1 VTSSPADHAPGL
13 ERLFDR
19 VPEEVSC
26 RLEPS
31 LGEIPVWLRGSYYAN
46 GPARF
51 TRGGQAYRHWLDG
64 DGLVMAL
71 HFDPMDGDGPG
82 PRYVTRFVRSAK
94 FEREEAE
101 DTARFR
107 TFGTAFDGDELLR
120 GVALASPVNVSVY
133 PHAGRLLA
141 FGEQGLPWEL
151 DPETLETV
159 GEHTFG
165 RRLNPISPFSAHPGF
180 DSRDGEM
187 VNFGVSF
194 AADRPTLNLYRISS
208 EGEVLSRRRA
218 PLPYPASIHDFGLS
232 PRFAV
237 FYVNPYL
244 LEMGRFMEGGETVLG
259 CLDWRPELGSLLMVV
274 DRETG
279 ETVLEVPAGREGKA
293 GYCLHHVNSFEP
305 SEDRLVVDVLELEEP
320 VYPDY
325 QPVPDL
331 FENVAPSH
339 PVRYVIDLSDQR
351 RGEVIE
357 RREVPYEL
365 AADFPALAPGSS
377 GQPADEFWMLAI
389 SKTGQEGRKFLDRLV
404 RIDLAEGVEADAW
417 QPEAG
422 RYLGNEPVVVGS
434 PDGSELLVMVHELDP
449 AERRSAMVMLD
460 ARDLAGGPVVRLPLP
475 GAVAPLFH
483 ACFTS

>member
-1 VTSSPADHAPGL
+1 MADHAPGL

-19 VPEEVSC
+19 VPEEASC
-26 RLEPS
+26 RLTAS
-31 LGEIPVWLRGSYYAN
+31 LGQVPAWLRGSYYAN

-51 TRGGQAYRHWLDG
+51 ARGDQPYRHWLDG

-71 HFDPMDGDGPG
+71 HFDGTGTGDG
-82 PRYVTRFVRSAK
+82 PRYVARFVRSAK

-101 DTARFR
+101 SRACFR
-107 TFGTAFDGDELLR
+107 TFGTAFEGDELLR

-133 PHAGRLLA
+133 PHGGRLLA

-151 DPETLETV
+151 DPQTLETV
-159 GEHTFG
+159 GEHTFN

-180 DSRDGEM
+180 DPATGEM

-194 AADRPTLNLYRISS
+194 AADRPTLNLYRISR
-208 EGEVLSRRRA
+208 EGEVLSRQRSA
-218 PLPYPASIHDFGLS
+218 LPYPASIHDFGLS

-244 LEMGRFMEGGETVLG
+244 MEMGRFMEGGQTVLD
-259 CLDWRPELGSLLMVV
+259 CLSWQPELGSILMVV

-279 ETVLEVPAGREGKA
+279 ETVLEVPAGREGRA
-293 GYCLHHVNSFEP
+293 GYCLHHVNAFEP
-305 SEDRLVVDVLELEEP
+305 SDDRLVVDVLELEEP

-339 PVRYVIDLSDQR
+339 PVRYVIDLEA
-351 RGEVIE
+351 GEVVE
-357 RREVPYEL
+357 RHETPYEL
-365 AADFPALAPGSS
+365 AADFPAVAPGKA
-377 GQPADEFWMLAI
+377 GQPNHEFWMLAI
-389 SKTGQEGRKFLDRLV
+389 SKTGRTGRKFLDRLV
-404 RIDLAEGVEADAW
+404 RIDLAAGEEADAW
-417 QPEAG
+417 QPEPG

-434 PDGSELLVMVHELDP
+434 PDGDELLVIVHELDP
-449 AERRSAMVMLD
+449 AERRSTMVMLD
-460 ARDLAGGPVVRLPLP
+460 AKDLAGGPVVRLPLP

-483 ACFTS
+483 ACWV